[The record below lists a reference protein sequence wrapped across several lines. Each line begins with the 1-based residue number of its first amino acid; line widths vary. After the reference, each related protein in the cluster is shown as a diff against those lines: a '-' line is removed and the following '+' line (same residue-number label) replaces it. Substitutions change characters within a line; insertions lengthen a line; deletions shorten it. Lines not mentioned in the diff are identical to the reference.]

1 MNGID
6 SLLSSSGAGPLGNL
20 GGLTG
25 KTAGGDELNFS
36 DVLGDVYSLAENTEA
51 ADQQSVLSL
60 LTGNVNDISSVMIDS
75 EKAEIAL
82 SLTIEIRNKLLDAYN
97 EIMNMQV

>member
-6 SLLSSSGAGPLGNL
+6 SLLNSSASGLLGDIKGISDSSGEGSAG
-20 GGLTG
+20 
-25 KTAGGDELNFS
+25 FS
-36 DVLGDVYSLAENTEA
+36 DIFSDIYDLAESTETE
-51 ADQQSVLSL
+51 DKGSVLSL
-60 LTGNVNDISSVMIDS
+60 LAADVDDISSLLIDS

-82 SLTIEIRNKLLDAYN
+82 SLTIEIRNKILDAYN

>member
-36 DVLGDVYSLAENTEA
+36 DVLGDVYSLAENTEG

-60 LTGNVNDISSVMIDS
+60 LTGNGNDISSVMIDS
-75 EKAEIAL
+75 EKAEIA
-82 SLTIEIRNKLLDAYN
+82 RA
-97 EIMNMQV
+97 

>member
-6 SLLSSSGAGPLGNL
+6 SLLSSSGVGPLGSL
-20 GGLTG
+20 GGLSG
-25 KTAGGDELNFS
+25 KTAEGDELNFS

>member
-6 SLLSSSGAGPLGNL
+6 SLFFHSASGLSGDLKRISGGSAD
-20 GGLTG
+20 
-25 KTAGGDELNFS
+25 AGGNFP
-36 DVLGDVYSLAENTEA
+36 DVFRDIYNLAEKTETQ
-51 ADQQSVLSL
+51 DNRSVLSL
-60 LTGNVNDISSVMIDS
+60 LTGDVDDISGVMIDS

-82 SLTIEIRNKLLDAYN
+82 GLTIEIRNKILDAYN